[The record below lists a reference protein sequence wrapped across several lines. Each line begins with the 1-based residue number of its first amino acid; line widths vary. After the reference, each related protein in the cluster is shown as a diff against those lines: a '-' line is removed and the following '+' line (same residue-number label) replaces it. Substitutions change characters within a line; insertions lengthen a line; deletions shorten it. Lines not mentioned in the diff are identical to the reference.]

1 MVLRQVNAGPGDAPA
16 SFDFGPDQKVPELG
30 FPVCQD
36 CGVAAYGDG
45 GLDHVSH
52 RKSCAGRKRTE
63 KAQREGRSA
72 SGYKWQRVYL
82 YRELKSEAIRI
93 LLPPDLE
100 AADISTLRACL
111 FLGLRLHFR
120 GSPGHLLIELQVLP
134 DHQQDVR
141 RQYLVLMDAVPGG
154 TGFLKSLFVPKQEGE
169 RSGEGIMAV
178 LRLALNALESCDCRV
193 LGPTRGQDDTDGCYR
208 CIRAYHLQY
217 KAEEISRERGIA
229 LLRTMIEVGERRVEI
244 NALDD
249 IPVSSLYGSVLE
261 KKFVDRLQAAIVS
274 GGGSWA
280 KALVKGTSGF
290 RFRMGADN
298 RVWDVQ
304 LQPKLGPARGVGIP
318 CQPDF
323 LIFCDDAAVRPIAV
337 FTDGFEFHAEPDK
350 PLSRLPDDAAKRRAI
365 LASGRYWIWNIT
377 WHDLLDEPGTE
388 PVLVAP
394 KVREVLSNKYMPVL
408 KAHGVV
414 CPSAADAVG
423 NGLRQLLAFLN
434 RPEAAGWMHVA
445 GQMALIRSQSLPTS
459 TPTAR
464 RHQRFWTCTTH
475 GGREILQEIRRPLE
489 APVPGSTPLFW
500 LRVVTCWSWRAMR
513 TSSAMR
519 GSVVVR

>member
-120 GSPGHLLIELQVLP
+120 GSPGHLLIESQVLP

-229 LLRTMIEVGERRVEI
+229 LLRAMIEAGERRVEI
-244 NALDD
+244 TALDD

-261 KKFVDRLQAAIVS
+261 KKFVDRLQDRRYLGRWFVGQGSGQGNIGVPLPHVRGRTRVGRPTPAQARS
-274 GGGSWA
+274 GTGGGHSVSA
-280 KALVKGTSGF
+280 
-290 RFRMGADN
+290 
-298 RVWDVQ
+298 
-304 LQPKLGPARGVGIP
+304 
-318 CQPDF
+318 
-323 LIFCDDAAVRPIAV
+323 
-337 FTDGFEFHAEPDK
+337 
-350 PLSRLPDDAAKRRAI
+350 RLPDLLRRCRRAASRRLHRRFRIPRRTRQAFEPPARRCGEASCYPGQRAI
-365 LASGRYWIWNIT
+365 L
-377 WHDLLDEPGTE
+377 
-388 PVLVAP
+388 
-394 KVREVLSNKYMPVL
+394 
-408 KAHGVV
+408 GVEHH
-414 CPSAADAVG
+414 
-423 NGLRQLLAFLN
+423 LA
-434 RPEAAGWMHVA
+434 RPAG
-445 GQMALIRSQSLPTS
+445 
-459 TPTAR
+459 
-464 RHQRFWTCTTH
+464 
-475 GGREILQEIRRPLE
+475 
-489 APVPGSTPLFW
+489 
-500 LRVVTCWSWRAMR
+500 
-513 TSSAMR
+513 
-519 GSVVVR
+519 